1 MNKHLTNLSTY
12 LNGEKLLTTLQKFK
26 VFTYVL
32 TLLHSVH
39 AIFFFIVGIYTLTIY
54 NLLSILLLF
63 GVRQMF
69 YQKKFIKGMAPAFI
83 NIVVYSV
90 MCTLT
95 IGYDNNFMLYLF
107 LIAPGSIFVTFNCDE
122 FRHLKSYQYIMP
134 SSMCLIFILTTIIA
148 PYITPVFSPDLFK
161 YKMLLQIANILW
173 VCGIIEIFALMFSA
187 ETRRIK
193 RELQAQNVYLDNLS
207 RKDPLTGLLNRRSM
221 LEEIEKSMKLAAGT
235 DHVFSLV
242 MCDIDN
248 FKRIND
254 TYGHEAGDIV
264 IKYIANLMTES
275 CPEKSQVSRWGG
287 EEFLL
292 LLERKRDTSVA
303 IAENIRTTVCET
315 PVTCEN
321 TNIPV
326 SITLGVA
333 EYIPGF
339 DVDKIIKKADDN
351 LYYGKTHGKNVVIS
365 SIKKS

>member
-1 MNKHLTNLSTY
+1 M
-12 LNGEKLLTTLQKFK
+12 
-26 VFTYVL
+26 L

-39 AIFFFIVGIYTLTIY
+39 AIFFFIVGIYTLAIY

-69 YQKKFIKGMAPAFI
+69 YQKNFIKGMAPAFI

-107 LIAPGSIFVTFNCDE
+107 LIALGSIFVTFNCDE

-134 SSMCLIFILTTIIA
+134 SSMCLIFISTTIIA
-148 PYITPVFSPDLFK
+148 SYITPVFSPDLFK
-161 YKMLLQIANILW
+161 YKMLFQIANILW
-173 VCGIIEIFALMFSA
+173 VCGIIEIFALMFSV

-193 RELQAQNVYLDNLS
+193 R
-207 RKDPLTGLLNRRSM
+207 
-221 LEEIEKSMKLAAGT
+221 
-235 DHVFSLV
+235 
-242 MCDIDN
+242 DI
-248 FKRIND
+248 
-254 TYGHEAGDIV
+254 
-264 IKYIANLMTES
+264 
-275 CPEKSQVSRWGG
+275 
-287 EEFLL
+287 
-292 LLERKRDTSVA
+292 SVA

-365 SIKKS
+365 SIKKP

>member
-1 MNKHLTNLSTY
+1 MKDKSSGFSAYLS
-12 LNGEKLLTTLQKFK
+12 GQKILTTLQKFK

-32 TLLHSVH
+32 TFLHAAH
-39 AIFFFIVGIYTLTIY
+39 AIFFLTMGLYLLAIY
-54 NLLSILLLF
+54 NALSILLLF
-63 GVRQMF
+63 GVRQLF
-69 YQKKFIKGMAPAFI
+69 YQKKFVKGMAPAFL
-83 NIVVYSV
+83 NIVIYSIL
-90 MCTLT
+90 CTLT
-95 IGYDNNFMLYLF
+95 IGYDYNYMLYLF
-107 LIAPGSIFVTFNCDE
+107 LIAPGSIFVTFNCEE

-134 SSMCLIFILTTIIA
+134 SSMCLIYILATVLSRF
-148 PYITPVFSPDLFK
+148 ITPVYAIDM
-161 YKMLLQIANILW
+161 YKFRLLVQIINILL

-207 RKDPLTGLLNRRSM
+207 KIDPLTGLLNRRSM